1 MERLKRNRVEIYGS
15 FLFFFFSGLKQTVI
29 TSGIHV
35 HA

>member
-15 FLFFFFSGLKQTVI
+15 FLFFFSGLKQTVI
-29 TSGIHV
+29 TSGIHA